1 MNFKQINL
9 NHIYII
15 LCLFFIFSVIIG
27 HYENSYLSDSSLEII
42 ILNVVFIFAVLNNHK
57 SNIFLKLYFLY
68 FFIYLINIYLIP
80 LEGHKSH
87 AIARNVPLP
96 NISKDINLLSLHFLV
111 LFILIKIIFRKNFKF
126 SFDNLDTTN
135 FKYIIRSNLFL
146 VIISLI
152 SLLLITNLNFNYSFI
167 AILSVV
173 LSLDKILI
181 IATAI
186 LFIFWD
192 KLNLSFKAICLSII
206 LICTT
211 ADFLNNSKSSI
222 FYLFLII
229 IICFFYLKEEIYLNI
244 KVIFAASLLFFIS
257 TLAYFFALNTLV
269 EIKNIDDLIVF
280 FFSFARRLAFFEFYL
295 DKNNLTLY
303 NDVMSL
309 EYNLK
314 SFVDKITPGFDP
326 YGIPLMKN
334 QLHYLWHYYE
344 GIEYLGTVSEQSTL
358 FAISNRVFGYYFIFY
373 YLVVLYLFKYLFYNL
388 DFLSKELKV
397 ICQITVCYLFVTW
410 LDGFGIDY
418 FLMIIFY
425 YTIFLFILFSLTY
438 IQKKI

>member
-1 MNFKQINL
+1 M
-9 NHIYII
+9 
-15 LCLFFIFSVIIG
+15 
-27 HYENSYLSDSSLEII
+27 
-42 ILNVVFIFAVLNNHK
+42 
-57 SNIFLKLYFLY
+57 
-68 FFIYLINIYLIP
+68 
-80 LEGHKSH
+80 
-87 AIARNVPLP
+87 
-96 NISKDINLLSLHFLV
+96 
-111 LFILIKIIFRKNFKF
+111 
-126 SFDNLDTTN
+126 
-135 FKYIIRSNLFL
+135 FL

-244 KVIFAASLLFFIS
+244 KVILVSILFFIS

-397 ICQITVCYLFVTW
+397 ICQQLFVIY
-410 LDGFGIDY
+410 LLPG
-418 FLMIIFY
+418 
-425 YTIFLFILFSLTY
+425 
-438 IQKKI
+438 